1 MNNMSMIYKYRMEKL
16 STYRQFLVLNEQ
28 LTKKASISEIMDAY
42 KNDAQA
48 RAAINGS
55 IQANSSYSS
64 VLNAIKSYWTNQIPL
79 LKNKPKDQ
87 LTDTEV
93 NMLDTAENQFKSGN
107 MTRDVEDYAMKKLI
121 GGHLEELE
129 YDKDAKKLVIK
140 GYTETQYD
148 KSIKSK

>member
-1 MNNMSMIYKYRMEKL
+1 MSMIYKCRMKKL

-28 LTKKASISEIMDAY
+28 LTKKASTSEIMDAY

-93 NMLDTAENQFKSGN
+93 NMLDTAETQFKSGN

>member
-1 MNNMSMIYKYRMEKL
+1 MEKL
-16 STYRQFLVLNEQ
+16 STYRQFLALNEQ
-28 LTKKASISEIMDAY
+28 LTKKASTSEIMDAY

>member
-1 MNNMSMIYKYRMEKL
+1 MQKI
-16 STYRQFLVLNEQ
+16 STYRQFLRLNEQ
-28 LTKKASISEIMDAY
+28 LTKKASTAEIMDAY

-55 IQANSSYSS
+55 IQSNSSYNS
-64 VLNAIKSYWTNQIPL
+64 VLNAIKNYWTNQIPL

-129 YDKDAKKLVIK
+129 YDKDAKKLIIK

>member
-1 MNNMSMIYKYRMEKL
+1 MGTL
-16 STYRQFLVLNEQ
+16 HTYQQFLVLNEQ
-28 LTKKASISEIMDAY
+28 LTKKASTSESMDAY

-55 IQANSSYSS
+55 IQSNASYSS
-64 VLNAIKSYWTNQIPL
+64 VLNAIKNYWTNQIPQ

-93 NMLDTAENQFKSGN
+93 NMLDTAETQFKSGN

-121 GGHLEELE
+121 VGHLEEL
-129 YDKDAKKLVIK
+129 
-140 GYTETQYD
+140 
-148 KSIKSK
+148 

>member
-1 MNNMSMIYKYRMEKL
+1 MSMIYKCRMKKL

>member
-1 MNNMSMIYKYRMEKL
+1 MEKL

>member
-1 MNNMSMIYKYRMEKL
+1 MENL
-16 STYRQFLVLNEQ
+16 STYKQFLSINEQ
-28 LTKKASISEIMDAY
+28 LTKKASVSEIMDAY

-55 IQANSSYSS
+55 IQGNSSYNS
-64 VLNAIKSYWTNQIPL
+64 VFNAIKNYWTNQIPQ

-93 NMLDTAENQFKSGN
+93 NMLDTTETQFKSGN
-107 MTRDVEDYAMKKLI
+107 MTRDIEDYAMKKI
-121 GGHLEELE
+121 ISGHIDEIE
-129 YDKDAKKLVIK
+129 YDKDAKKMVIK

>member
-1 MNNMSMIYKYRMEKL
+1 
-16 STYRQFLVLNEQ
+16 
-28 LTKKASISEIMDAY
+28 
-42 KNDAQA
+42 
-48 RAAINGS
+48 
-55 IQANSSYSS
+55 
-64 VLNAIKSYWTNQIPL
+64 
-79 LKNKPKDQ
+79 
-87 LTDTEV
+87 
-93 NMLDTAENQFKSGN
+93 MLDTAETQFKSGN

>member
-1 MNNMSMIYKYRMEKL
+1 MSMIYKYRMEKL

-28 LTKKASISEIMDAY
+28 LTKKASTSEIMDAY

-79 LKNKPKDQ
+79 LKNKPKDK

>member
-1 MNNMSMIYKYRMEKL
+1 MGTL
-16 STYRQFLVLNEQ
+16 HTYQQFLVLNEQ
-28 LTKKASISEIMDAY
+28 LTKKSSTSEIMDAY
-42 KNDAQA
+42 KNDTQA

-55 IQANSSYSS
+55 IQSNASYSS
-64 VLNAIKSYWTNQIPL
+64 VINAIKNYWANQIPQ

-87 LTDTEV
+87 LTDTED
-93 NMLDTAENQFKSGN
+93 NMLDTAETQFKSGN
-107 MTRDVEDYAMKKLI
+107 MTRDIEDYAMKKLI

-129 YDKDAKKLVIK
+129 YDKDSKKLVIK

>member
-28 LTKKASISEIMDAY
+28 LTKKASTSEIMDAY

-79 LKNKPKDQ
+79 LKNKPKDK

>member
-1 MNNMSMIYKYRMEKL
+1 MSMIYKYRMEKL

-28 LTKKASISEIMDAY
+28 LTKKASTSEIMDAY
-42 KNDAQA
+42 KNDTQA

>member
-1 MNNMSMIYKYRMEKL
+1 MSMIYKYRMEKL

>member
-1 MNNMSMIYKYRMEKL
+1 
-16 STYRQFLVLNEQ
+16 
-28 LTKKASISEIMDAY
+28 MDAY

-55 IQANSSYSS
+55 IQSNASYSS
-64 VLNAIKSYWTNQIPL
+64 VLNAIKNYWTNQIPQ

-93 NMLDTAENQFKSGN
+93 NMLDTAETQFKSGN

>member
-1 MNNMSMIYKYRMEKL
+1 MKKL